1 MTASSF
7 LEKKIKKKAD
17 LNHDETIQLA
27 IEALQSSLGIE
38 TRSKDLEVVV
48 VSKQDHTF
56 KYVQIFMWFRCCLFF
71 TLCNVHCVFQ
81 EADQR
86 SS

>member
-1 MTASSF
+1 MVTASSF
-7 LEKKIKKKAD
+7 LEKKIKKKSE

-48 VSKQDHTF
+48 VSKKDKTFSKLTNDQVDHHLNA
-56 KYVQIFMWFRCCLFF
+56 IANR
-71 TLCNVHCVFQ
+71 
-81 EADQR
+81 D
-86 SS
+86 